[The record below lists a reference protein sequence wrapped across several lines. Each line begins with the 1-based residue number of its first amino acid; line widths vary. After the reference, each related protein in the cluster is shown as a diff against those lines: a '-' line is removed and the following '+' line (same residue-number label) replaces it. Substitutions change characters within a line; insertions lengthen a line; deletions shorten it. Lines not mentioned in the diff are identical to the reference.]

1 MASPSLFFRALLL
14 ALLCAAPAQA
24 AAVVVQVAT
33 CSSATTCAFTNA
45 PANGDVVAFFV
56 FSAGVLT
63 STTVADSNGIAL
75 TQHQPASNCVAL
87 NALCGGVYDYS
98 VSGSP
103 TKTYTLSGITLP
115 LSAYNLV
122 EASGITLTGAV
133 YAANNATTVT
143 TTLVA
148 TIAGVKATDLGI
160 GSLNLTADVGSPTV
174 ALSNGTNVTAGGFGV
189 TAIATTTASST
200 FTATASTSMA
210 NPVVLYADYRIE
222 EVGPGGAGGSA
233 PWIGGFV
240 PAPDWRA
247 LCAEAA

>member
-1 MASPSLFFRALLL
+1 MRYLFYSLVL
-14 ALLCAAPAQA
+14 AFLCWAPARA

-45 PANGDVVAFFV
+45 PANGDIVAFFV
-56 FSAGVLT
+56 FSTGVLT
-63 STTVADSNGIAL
+63 STTVTDSNGVAL
-75 TQHQPASNCVAL
+75 TQHQPASNCVAA
-87 NALCGGVYDYS
+87 NALCGGIYDYS

-122 EASGITLTGAV
+122 EASGITLNGATYV
-133 YAANNATTVT
+133 ANNATTVT

-148 TIAGVKATDLGI
+148 TIASVKATDLGI
-160 GSLNLTADVGSPTV
+160 GSLNLTADVGTPTV
-174 ALSNGTNVTAGGFGV
+174 ALSNGSNVTAGGLGV
-189 TAIATTTASST
+189 TAIATTTTSST

-222 EVGPGGAGGSA
+222 EDGPGGGAGSA
-233 PWIGGFV
+233 PWIGAFSMEV
-240 PAPDWRA
+240 
-247 LCAEAA
+247 LCR